1 MIIEKYYTL
10 KELWKNIDKLP
21 SKRKYLAGGT
31 DISISNN
38 YGNENFE
45 CLIDISDILE
55 LNKIKENKKDIF
67 IGSAVKISQLEEN
80 SLIKKHFPALIETII
95 YYASPSIRNMA
106 TLGGNYA
113 NASPCA
119 DGVCSLA
126 ASRAKVILN
135 LKNKKRI
142 LPVLTILKGP
152 KLIDLKRDEIIE
164 GFILP
169 KWDHKALFYKM
180 MPRKLF
186 GISKA
191 SLCICY
197 QMKDGILVDLTISLA
212 SVAPTIILA
221 EKTAEFLRGKK
232 ISIENINK
240 AIDIIKTEI
249 KPIDDIRSNLEYRKE
264 IISVFLKRGL
274 SKIIMED
281 L

>member
-119 DGVCSLA
+119 DGVCALA

-169 KWDHKALFYKM
+169 KWNHKALFYKM